1 VKLKAAGFVRDMPD
15 DIFYVKGPMGKGL
28 QMAQKGIHV
37 AFCAGTG
44 ALIFLDLV
52 AYLLIKN
59 SFKKLSKVIP
69 ENMKQLY
76 DDFEFHLYCSWME
89 KDQAIG
95 LEIMEML
102 VKVNERLGM
111 TNFKLVTRFSKVAEG
126 EAKPPRWDQNWI
138 EKTLMP
144 YKGKMKKIWVSG
156 PPVLNESFDKA
167 FEQIGEKLGLAHH
180 EIDIM

>member
-1 VKLKAAGFVRDMPD
+1 MQEVVKRKKSGEIKKQGSKAISAVTRRSAKVGSKQRLDTRRESIFDVTMNTLKSAGVIKQEMPD
-15 DIFYVKGPMGKGL
+15 DVFYVKGPMGKGL

-59 SFKKLSKVIP
+59 SFKKLSKIIP

-76 DDFEFHLYCSWME
+76 DDFEFHLYCSWE
-89 KDQAIG
+89 DRDQAIG

-102 VKVNERLGM
+102 EKVNDRLGM
-111 TNFKLVTRFSKVAEG
+111 TNFKLVTRFSKVKEG
-126 EAKPPRWDQNWI
+126 E
-138 EKTLMP
+138 
-144 YKGKMKKIWVSG
+144 
-156 PPVLNESFDKA
+156 
-167 FEQIGEKLGLAHH
+167 
-180 EIDIM
+180 